1 MDKQLLKQIL
11 RENQQEVERYEV
23 VPRRLQLDDF
33 PCRVLVGVRRAGKS
47 YMLYHR
53 IQQLL
58 AEGRRWDEILY
69 LNFEDERLENFGTDD
84 FNRLLECHQEMY
96 GKRPMLFLDEVQNID
111 GWHKF
116 ARRMA
121 DSQYTIYITGS
132 NAKMLSG
139 EINTALGGRFL
150 IAEVYPYS
158 FHEFLEVNKVPS
170 GELDLLST
178 EGRASVV
185 RHFNEYLR
193 HGGLP
198 AAALMSAKRDY
209 LSSVY
214 QKIYMGDIIARN
226 KITNVAGIRV
236 LVRKI
241 AESVCRPIS
250 YNRINNLLS
259 SVGGKLSLA
268 TTIKYVEYCEEAWL
282 LLRLRNYASALADK
296 ESNCKYYFIDTG
308 ILGLFLIDKD
318 PILLENMV
326 ALALFR
332 MYGHDEENERVFFY
346 KENVEVDFY
355 VPEDELAIQVSYSIA
370 DPETEK
376 RERDAL
382 EKLPH
387 VHPCRRRIIITY
399 DEEGTLTDKH
409 GTIEVIPC
417 WKWLIKEC

>member
-11 RENQQEVERYEV
+11 RDNQQEVERYV
-23 VPRRLQLDDF
+23 VEPRDLKFEGF
-33 PCRVLVGVRRAGKS
+33 PCHVLVGVRRAGKS
-47 YMLYHR
+47 YMLYHV

-58 AEGRRWDEILY
+58 AQGHKWDEILY
-69 LNFEDERLENFGTDD
+69 LNFEDERLENFDTDD

-96 GKRPMLFLDEVQNID
+96 GKRPMLFLDEIQNID
-111 GWHKF
+111 SWHKF

-121 DSQYTIYITGS
+121 DSQYTIFITGS

-139 EINTALGGRFL
+139 EINTTLGGRFL

-158 FHEFLEVNKVPS
+158 FKEFLTVHQVPT

-178 EGRASVV
+178 EGRARVI
-185 RHFNEYLR
+185 RCFDEYL
-193 HGGLP
+193 HYGGLP
-198 AAALMSAKRDY
+198 AAALLPAKRNY

-226 KITNVAGIRV
+226 KITNVSGIRV
-236 LVRKI
+236 LVRKM

-268 TTIKYVEYCEEAWL
+268 TTIKYVEYCEDAWL

-318 PILLENMV
+318 AMLLENIV
-326 ALALFR
+326 ALQLFR
-332 MYGHDEENERVFFY
+332 IYGHDPENERVFFY
-346 KENVEVDFY
+346 HHNFEVDFY
-355 VPEDELAIQVSYSIA
+355 VPDAELAIQVSYSLR
-370 DPETEK
+370 DEETRKRETE
-376 RERDAL
+376 AL
-382 EKLPH
+382 HKLPH
-387 VHPCRRRIIITY
+387 HLPCSRRIILTY
-399 DEEGTLTDKH
+399 DEEETITDQH
-409 GTIEVIPC
+409 GIIEVAPV
-417 WKWLIKEC
+417 WKWLTI